1 MSQSPDTRSLL
12 QGVPR
17 SYDAVN
23 DEQNAHTETPPV
35 NKFSRADTFLIL
47 AGLWSG
53 VFLGAF
59 DGQSNPAPMVVSM
72 E

>member
-1 MSQSPDTRSLL
+1 
-12 QGVPR
+12 
-17 SYDAVN
+17 VN
-23 DEQNAHTETPPV
+23 DEGNAHTETPPV
-35 NKFSRADTFLIL
+35 NKFSRADTLLIL